1 MLEAD
6 LTKRSPMGWLVLA
19 AVGSMVVWVPGCG
32 DDLQD
37 LGGDG
42 GLNKPETG
50 TGTDTGTAVDSGI
63 GADTG
68 NDTGTI
74 TCTGLTTL
82 CSGTCVDTKSD
93 NNNCGT
99 CGTKCAAGSLCTVVA
114 GVASC
119 ALQCTAPTKNCGGT
133 CTDTATSKANCGA
146 CGTACAGAQQCC
158 ASGCVDFTT
167 SNTNCGACGT
177 TCGTTEACGASACAT
192 RLLGTGADG
201 AYAPVA
207 DDVINTE
214 NVGGATGASGQKN
227 VVVTSTTGFTA
238 GDLVIVH
245 QSRGTGAGN
254 YEYAQVVTVTP
265 ATNTLTMLR
274 NIGKTYASDANNR
287 AQVVRVKQYTTVAIP
302 TGVTVRAPAWD
313 GNSGGILA
321 MKATG
326 AVTIVGN
333 VDMSGRGYRGFSH
346 AATCAGGVRY
356 ACVAADDANGSS
368 GESYVGPSLP
378 GNVANG
384 SGGGGGQDGQD
395 CGAGGGGAYGTA
407 GTAGPD
413 ASVGG
418 ACRAGAQLGGEA
430 GTAIGDANLTTSIFF
445 GGAGGEGGAD
455 EDGAYPGG
463 GGNGGGIVII
473 DGASITVTG
482 GVLANGLTGLDG
494 VQTSPGC
501 GGGGCGMGG
510 GGGGAGGGIHLRAT
524 GTADVGAGLVTAN
537 GGLGGA
543 CTCGGSSNG
552 APAGVGRVG
561 IGAVTVTGASLPVHD
576 AH

>member
-1 MLEAD
+1 
-6 LTKRSPMGWLVLA
+6 
-19 AVGSMVVWVPGCG
+19 
-32 DDLQD
+32 
-37 LGGDG
+37 
-42 GLNKPETG
+42 LNKPETG
-50 TGTDTGTAVDSGI
+50 TETGATADSGSDTGN

-74 TCTGLTTL
+74 TCTGLSTL

-192 RLLGTGADG
+192 RLLGTGGDG
-201 AYAPVA
+201 AYAPAA
-207 DDVINTE
+207 DEVINTE

-245 QSRGTGAGN
+245 QSRGTGAGG

-274 NIGKTYASDANNR
+274 NLGKTYASNADNR

-302 TGVTVRAPAWD
+302 VGVTVRAPAWN

-346 AATCAGGVRY
+346 ASTCAGAAPVPY
-356 ACVAADDANGSS
+356 ACTAADTANGFS
-368 GESYVGPSLP
+368 GESYAGPSLT
-378 GNVANG
+378 GRTANG

-395 CGAGGGGAYGTA
+395 CGAGGGGAYGPPALPVPMPRSTA
-407 GTAGPD
+407 
-413 ASVGG
+413 
-418 ACRAGAQLGGEA
+418 RAARA
-430 GTAIGDANLTTSIFF
+430 RSSAARPAAPSAT
-445 GGAGGEGGAD
+445 
-455 EDGAYPGG
+455 P
-463 GGNGGGIVII
+463 
-473 DGASITVTG
+473 
-482 GVLANGLTGLDG
+482 
-494 VQTSPGC
+494 TSP
-501 GGGGCGMGG
+501 
-510 GGGGAGGGIHLRAT
+510 RR
-524 GTADVGAGLVTAN
+524 
-537 GGLGGA
+537 
-543 CTCGGSSNG
+543 SSSE
-552 APAGVGRVG
+552 APAVKAAPTRTAC
-561 IGAVTVTGASLPVHD
+561 IRAAAATAAASSSST
-576 AH
+576 ARASR